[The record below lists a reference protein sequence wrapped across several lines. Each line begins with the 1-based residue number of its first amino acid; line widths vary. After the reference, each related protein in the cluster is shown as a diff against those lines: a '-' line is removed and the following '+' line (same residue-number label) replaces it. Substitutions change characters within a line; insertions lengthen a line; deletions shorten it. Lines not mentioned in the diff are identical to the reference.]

1 MMCGSLPGLDSE
13 PLCGWAPAPEV
24 VKISGV
30 CVKKG
35 GLGGG
40 FAGVAG
46 QLGPETNSDFTF
58 APKRK

>member
-1 MMCGSLPGLDSE
+1 MVLGVQDIHQFGEMCMMCGSLPGLDSE

-40 FAGVAG
+40 LLV
-46 QLGPETNSDFTF
+46 
-58 APKRK
+58 